1 MVQLPLRRS
10 STIAMRICPR
20 LETQKHVSKHSILI
34 QRVESLKCIL
44 SLDETFKHN
53 ERGDIEIS
61 WNLQL
66 FSEVIKSLHEKH
78 KIKRLIINIYV

>member
-1 MVQLPLRRS
+1 MVQLPLRHS

-34 QRVESLKCIL
+34 KRVESLSKNIL

-78 KIKRLIINIYV
+78 KIKRL